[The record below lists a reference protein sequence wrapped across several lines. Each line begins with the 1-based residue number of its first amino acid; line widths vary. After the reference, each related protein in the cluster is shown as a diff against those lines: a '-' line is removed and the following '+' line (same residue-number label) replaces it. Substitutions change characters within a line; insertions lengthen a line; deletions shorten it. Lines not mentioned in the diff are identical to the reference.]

1 MSKIIKL
8 TDNKL
13 KKLLTEKAELIT
25 LGRAKSEEI
34 EVVEKE
40 MEEVDTQIKDIEKQ
54 VNIDDFLA
62 EEKVIVLK
70 VEEAIKEMEVIKQN
84 ILARLK
90 GHGEPEL
97 FKKYDDLKTKKDEL
111 ETERNKIALKA
122 MKYNGKIIPLGQKL
136 MKPYLEDVYDDFDT
150 IKIEDGE
157 IVASIFNHLETFK
170 DNFKKKQNAI

>member
-13 KKLLTEKAELIT
+13 KKLLEDKAVLIT
-25 LGRAKSEEI
+25 NGRAKSEEI

-62 EEKVIVLK
+62 EEKVLVAK
-70 VEEAIKEMEVIKQN
+70 VEEAIKEMGVIKQN
-84 ILARLK
+84 ILERLK

-97 FKKYDDLKTKKDEL
+97 FKKYDDLKVKKDEL

-136 MKPYLEDVYDDFDT
+136 MKPYLEDIYDDFDT

-157 IVASIFNHLETFK
+157 IVASIFNHLEDYK
-170 DNFKKKQNAI
+170 INFDKKRV

>member
-8 TDNKL
+8 TDSKL
-13 KKLLTEKAELIT
+13 KKLLEEKAVLIT
-25 LGRAKSEEI
+25 SGRAKSEEI

-62 EEKVIVLK
+62 EEKVLVAK
-70 VEEAIKEMEVIKQN
+70 VEEAIKEMGVIKQN
-84 ILARLK
+84 ILERLK

-97 FKKYDDLKTKKDEL
+97 FKKYDDLKVKKDEL

-122 MKYNGKIIPLGQKL
+122 MKFNGKIIPLGRKL
-136 MKPYLEDVYDDFDT
+136 MKPYLEDEYSDYDT
-150 IKIEDGE
+150 IRIENEE
-157 IVASIFNHLETFK
+157 IVATIFSHMEDFIT
-170 DNFKKKQNAI
+170 NFKKKNI